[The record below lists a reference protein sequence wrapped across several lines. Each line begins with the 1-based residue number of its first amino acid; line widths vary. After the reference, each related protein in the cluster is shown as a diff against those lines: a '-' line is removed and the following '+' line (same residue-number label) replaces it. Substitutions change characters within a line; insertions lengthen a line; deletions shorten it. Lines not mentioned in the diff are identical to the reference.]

1 MWHFGVKADGF
12 NLLEMLT
19 CDDGVFEETAGAAC
33 CGGVGEFGVAYGD
46 YGAAHVGG
54 CGVVADY
61 CLQVGVVETRRRTC
75 GKVEVYFGDDV
86 AVACLRC
93 LEDGV
98 SVAELH
104 HVVVKPAMAAGD
116 GVDGVDACYV
126 FACFDSVCADIL
138 HG

>member
-1 MWHFGVKADGF
+1 MRHFGVGTDGF

-19 CDDGVFEETAGAAC
+19 CDDGVFEETSGAAC

-61 CLQVGVVETRRRTC
+61 CLQVGVVEARRRTC
-75 GKVEVYFGDDV
+75 GESEVYFGDDV
-86 AVACLRC
+86 AIACLRS

-104 HVVVKPAMAAGD
+104 HVVVELTMLAGD

-126 FACFDSVCADIL
+126 FACFDSVCADVL
-138 HG
+138 HS